1 MFAGTIKKLMRKD
14 GKDLNW
20 TFIKGDDNN
29 EYFVHQSDFL
39 KDGWYECAA
48 LLTSNQEVRVTFVPG
63 ETEKGKRARQVVL
76 L

>member
-1 MFAGTIKKLMRKD
+1 MYAGTIKKLMRKD

-29 EYFVHQSDFL
+29 EYFVHESDFL
-39 KDGWYECAA
+39 NDAWNECAA
-48 LLTSNQEVRVTFVPG
+48 LLTTNQEVRVKFQPT
-63 ETEKGKRARQVVL
+63 ETNKGKRAKQVTL